1 MSNRGQDLEVDLKI
15 ARIVRGPD
23 QGLINVIVP
32 NPDQETVKGPSLI
45 ALDLKVVTT
54 DLDLKTG
61 IARIG
66 QDLKANVRNNQDLKV
81 VIDLDPSPKTDA
93 MIALDPS
100 LKTNATIAL
109 DLKVAID
116 LVLSPMTEKMIALG
130 PKADLDLSLDPNP
143 MKIVQGPIPM
153 IVSVVG
159 QCQTLNLDQ
168 NRQVPKVQKVK

>member
-1 MSNRGQDLEVDLKI
+1 M
-15 ARIVRGPD
+15 IVRGP
-23 QGLINVIVP
+23 
-32 NPDQETVKGPSLI
+32 SLI
-45 ALDLKVVTT
+45 TLDLKVVMT

-66 QDLKANVRNNQDLKV
+66 QDLKVNERNNQDLKV

-100 LKTNATIAL
+100 LKTIATIAQ
-109 DLKVAID
+109 DLKAEID
-116 LVLSPMTEKMIALG
+116 LVLSPMTERMIALG
-130 PKADLDLSLDPNP
+130 PKADLDLSPDPNP

-159 QCQTLNLDQ
+159 QSQNLNLDQ